1 MQLAEPLPFRT
12 ATWQSLLSLIL
23 LVFACMVLSQFIAFF
38 ILKVAYGLPL
48 EELEYM
54 VSAPAQWGNAHQARS
69 ALLFLQIMTAAGGF
83 FGGSFLYWY
92 GVERLQR
99 KHWCADDAANQSMH
113 WALVALLLI
122 VLLPTISFLEY
133 WNHRLPMGEWAV
145 QKEQEL
151 AALTKLL
158 VGFEGPG
165 QSLMG
170 FLAIVL
176 LPAVGEELLFRGVL
190 QNRLLAWLRN
200 PHVAIWTAAFVFSVV
215 HFQFLG
221 LLPRWILGALLG
233 YIYYWSGN
241 LLLAMWGHFVNNG
254 VALLLMR
261 FQQRFFPELAPDAVQ
276 HVHWGVLLLS
286 LVATGV
292 TLYWFVA
299 VTLPLREKRTS
310 KRDF

>member
-1 MQLAEPLPFRT
+1 MQLAERLPFRT
-12 ATWQSLLSLIL
+12 ATWQGLLSLTL
-23 LVFACMVLSQFIAFF
+23 LVFACMVLSQFIGLFVLRL
-38 ILKVAYGLPL
+38 IYGLSLEQIQNMVAAPL
-48 EELEYM
+48 
-54 VSAPAQWGNAHQARS
+54 QWGDTRQVRS
-69 ALLFLQIMTAAGGF
+69 ALLLLQIMTAAGGF

-92 GVERLQR
+92 GVERLER
-99 KHWCADDAANQSMH
+99 KHWCAPDAVNQSMH

-122 VLLPTISFLEY
+122 VLLPVISYLEY
-133 WNHRLPMGEWAV
+133 WNHRLPLGTWAV

-170 FLAIVL
+170 VLAIVL

-190 QNRLLAWLRN
+190 QNRLLAWVRN
-200 PHVAIWTAAFVFSVV
+200 PHIAIWTAAFVFSVV

-221 LLPRWILGALLG
+221 LVPRWILGALLG

-241 LLLAMWGHFVNNG
+241 LALAMWGHFVNNG

-261 FQQRFFPELAPDAVQ
+261 FQQRFFPELAPDSVQ
-276 HVHWGVLLLS
+276 SVHWGVVLLS
-286 LVATGV
+286 LVATAV

-299 VTLPLREKRTS
+299 LTLPLREK
-310 KRDF
+310 KRRSLDF